1 MPFPDTELLE
11 YVNLGLQDPVASSAL
26 LTWAMQYVTGMMFVI
41 SPIVRTAKIRTPPDI
56 TGGVFCAIHRK
67 LLLSQRPFTVV

>member
-41 SPIVRTAKIRTPPDI
+41 SELVRTKFRPC
-56 TGGVFCAIHRK
+56 GVAVDREE
-67 LLLSQRPFTVV
+67 LEGNLEQGPF